1 MIQGITKRK
10 PEDMKLLKIG
20 SREVLEDKK
29 TLAECGFDSQSCK
42 AQDPQTIGLVYK
54 MNDDDEFEELQV
66 EPYSSPPELPDVMR
80 EQQDNSVPGNNGL

>member
-1 MIQGITKRK
+1 MKESTPVSHVKMMIQGITKRK

-42 AQDPQTIGLVYK
+42 AQDPQTVGLVYRLSGRC
-54 MNDDDEFEELQV
+54 ML
-66 EPYSSPPELPDVMR
+66 L
-80 EQQDNSVPGNNGL
+80 SVLCV

>member
-1 MIQGITKRK
+1 MFLDVKENTTVSHLKMMIQGITKRK

-54 MNDDDEFEELQV
+54 MNGKIIDLILLV
-66 EPYSSPPELPDVMR
+66 CVCVCACACKL
-80 EQQDNSVPGNNGL
+80 